1 MTITR
6 SFPLFSLAFAALAL
20 TGFASAQL
28 ATTLQISRQQFVAGE
43 PVIATVAITN
53 HAGQTL
59 TFAGDQRTP
68 WLSFMVKDRKGE
80 IVTPRRTNGFGKL
93 VIRAGET
100 LAREVNL
107 SEHFQLSEPGTYSVA
122 AVIRMPGDATEG
134 SSTNRVLFNQSP
146 GSRYWTQKVG
156 IPGKPGRTREFR
168 VLNFSGDKSSLL
180 YVQIID
186 NSTGQNVRTFSLGE
200 VLLLRKPLVTVD
212 KNQQLHVLYLA
223 TPTLWVH
230 CQIDTDGKL
239 VDRNV
244 HKRAP
249 QGDPQLLT
257 FGDGTVRVANSIP
270 FDPKAAAEAR
280 AKIRKASDRPPGIE

>member
-1 MTITR
+1 MIITR
-6 SFPLFSLAFAALAL
+6 SFPLFSLAIAAYAL

-28 ATTLQISRQQFVAGE
+28 ATSLRVSNQQYVAGE
-43 PVIATVAITN
+43 PVIATVTITN

-80 IVTPRRTNGFGKL
+80 TVTPRGNSGFGKL
-93 VIRAGET
+93 VIRAGES

-107 SEHFQLSEPGTYSVA
+107 SDHFQLSEPGTYSVSA
-122 AVIRMPGDATEG
+122 IIRMPGSPTEG

-156 IPGKPGRTREFR
+156 IPGKLGHTREFR
-168 VLNFSGDKSSLL
+168 VLNFSGDQSSLI

-186 NSTGQNVRTFSLGE
+186 NTTGRNVRTFSLGE

-212 KNQQLHVLYLA
+212 KKQQLHVLYLA
-223 TPTLWVH
+223 TPTLWLH
-230 CQIDTDGKL
+230 CVVDMDGKL
-239 VDRNV
+239 VSRDIHR
-244 HKRAP
+244 RAP

-257 FGDGTVRVANSIP
+257 FSDGTVRVANSIL
-270 FDPKAAAEAR
+270 FDPKADAEAR
-280 AKIRKASDRPPGIE
+280 AKIRKASDRPPGVQ